1 MQLSVNSSIK
11 ALRQQQFV
19 SCVCTEQG
27 QRETL
32 RKINE
37 IQVHHRAYFYI
48 FSATLVRVASQAALC
63 EHRRELTVHEAGHSN
78 SRQLPAA
85 HGQVSY
91 LFLSQG
97 ITSLVSGIL
106 SGRLSICQP

>member
-37 IQVHHRAYFYI
+37 IQVHHGLI
-48 FSATLVRVASQAALC
+48 FRYSQQLLCRWSLGLLYVSVA
-63 EHRRELTVHEAGHSN
+63 GN
-78 SRQLPAA
+78 
-85 HGQVSY
+85 
-91 LFLSQG
+91 
-97 ITSLVSGIL
+97 
-106 SGRLSICQP
+106 